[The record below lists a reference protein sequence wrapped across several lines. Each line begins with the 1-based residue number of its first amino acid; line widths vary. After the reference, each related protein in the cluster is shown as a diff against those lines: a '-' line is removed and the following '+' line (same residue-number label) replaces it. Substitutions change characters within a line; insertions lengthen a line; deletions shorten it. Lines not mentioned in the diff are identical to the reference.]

1 MCEESTDGREG
12 AAGSR
17 AGDRRSPVE
26 ERYQKVFEHNNDAVM
41 IVDFESES
49 FVDVNPRAC
58 ELLGYSREEF
68 LSMDPE
74 AIHPDDIA
82 RVRKEFIS
90 QIKTEGTGF
99 TDDLTCV
106 TKDGDEVP
114 TEISGAALTP
124 GDKNDAAADAE
135 PKRMIAM
142 LRDISERVQNR
153 QELEQKVERLD
164 RFASIVSHDLQNPVS
179 VIQGHAE
186 LARQTGDSE
195 HFDAIENAADRMEE
209 MLSELL
215 KLTREGD
222 LVHERTEID
231 LAAMAQS
238 VWADCDMAPATL
250 EVESSTTFRADRDR
264 LHELFVNL
272 FENARDHGGP
282 STTLC
287 VGVVDESEQNG
298 FYVADN
304 GTGVPAEDSDD
315 IFEWG
320 HTTTGDGTGF
330 GLAIVAEI
338 VEAHGWQIEV
348 GESASGGARFEITGI
363 AQYS

>member
-1 MCEESTDGREG
+1 MDTEQSDEVDVEEQDADGY
-12 AAGSR
+12 
-17 AGDRRSPVE
+17 RSSLE
-26 ERYQKVFEHNNDAVM
+26 ERYQKVFEHNNDAVI

-49 FVDVNPRAC
+49 FADVNPRAC

-68 LSMDPE
+68 LSMDPK

-124 GDKNDAAADAE
+124 GDKSDAAADAE
-135 PKRMIAM
+135 SKRMIAM

-153 QELEQKVERLD
+153 RELEQKVERLD

-179 VIQGHAE
+179 VIQGRAE

-195 HFDAIENAADRMEE
+195 HFDAIESAADRMEE

-238 VWADCDMAPATL
+238 VWADCVLSPSYSRVFAT
-250 EVESSTTFRADRDR
+250 S
-264 LHELFVNL
+264 
-272 FENARDHGGP
+272 
-282 STTLC
+282 
-287 VGVVDESEQNG
+287 
-298 FYVADN
+298 
-304 GTGVPAEDSDD
+304 
-315 IFEWG
+315 
-320 HTTTGDGTGF
+320 
-330 GLAIVAEI
+330 LAL
-338 VEAHGWQIEV
+338 
-348 GESASGGARFEITGI
+348 GERSRSSGGADRAEIKVSSGITDGDSRTNMLIFERLCDQFTQVNPRPTRFV
-363 AQYS
+363 SLRRRCPL